1 MNDNFNA
8 HNTNN
13 IHLLDPKEQHSFS
26 KSISMKKR
34 FFSSISH
41 HDSSNHFNS
50 NIIGK
55 KYKPSHTSNN
65 DNLTITIKEK
75 PRVSHFKLEGQK
87 EKKKILS
94 SEEIILEEC
103 KKHKFKA
110 LPLNKSLF
118 SHTNKRKEIKSA
130 TQRLKPKAQKVNTR
144 SFTPNPLPSFT
155 SMAIKKS
162 QRQLTIAIRPKLH
175 TKERSLKRQAKEENK
190 KVKTNKN

>member
-1 MNDNFNA
+1 MKNKIDN
-8 HNTNN
+8 
-13 IHLLDPKEQHSFS
+13 I
-26 KSISMKKR
+26 
-34 FFSSISH
+34 
-41 HDSSNHFNS
+41 
-50 NIIGK
+50 
-55 KYKPSHTSNN
+55 
-65 DNLTITIKEK
+65 
-75 PRVSHFKLEGQK
+75 
-87 EKKKILS
+87 
-94 SEEIILEEC
+94 EIIQGDLTEMNLDIIVNAANHTLLGGGGIDGVIHYKAGPELLEEC

-162 QRQLTIAIRPKLH
+162 QRQLTIAISPKLH

-190 KVKTNKN
+190 KIKSKKN

>member
-8 HNTNN
+8 HDTNN
-13 IHLLDPKEQHSFS
+13 IHTLNPKEQHSFS

-34 FFSSISH
+34 FFSSISY
-41 HDSSNHFNS
+41 HDTSNQFSSNV
-50 NIIGK
+50 IGK
-55 KYKPSHTSNN
+55 KYKPSNTSNN

-118 SHTNKRKEIKSA
+118 SHTYKRKEIKSA
-130 TQRLKPKAQKVNTR
+130 TQRPKQKTQKVISRT
-144 SFTPNPLPSFT
+144 FTPNPLPSFT
-155 SMAIKKS
+155 SMTIKKS
-162 QRQLTIAIRPKLH
+162 QRQLTIAISPKLH
-175 TKERSLKRQAKEENK
+175 TKERSLKRQAKEENR